1 MMIILTSR
9 GDYEAVVITANVYG
23 GTAQAPSAVLDTFH
37 VLYDTRSDGGGN
49 RLGKVELAQGHT
61 INTEPRGA
69 LGPRDSRALDTF
81 HLICK
86 LTQRQQPACN
96 LPSSS
101 HDIIQQLL
109 PGTPRG
115 DMLTGSLLWGGGGGG
130 GSGGGGAAPIQVT
143 PRHYGAFPAPTSSC
157 LSAGPGSVVFAAVHL
172 VSRTGP
178 GTQLV
183 LIICSP

>member
-130 GSGGGGAAPIQVT
+130 VERGRGCCPNPGHTTTLRCLPSPHLKLPERRAWVCCVCCCT
-143 PRHYGAFPAPTSSC
+143 PG
-157 LSAGPGSVVFAAVHL
+157 V
-172 VSRTGP
+172 
-178 GTQLV
+178 
-183 LIICSP
+183 

>member
-101 HDIIQQLL
+101 HDVIQQLL
-109 PGTPRG
+109 PGTPWG
-115 DMLTGSLLWGGGGGG
+115 DTLTGSLLWGGGGGG
-130 GSGGGGAAPIQVT
+130 GGA
-143 PRHYGAFPAPTSSC
+143 GAGVLPQSRSHHDITVPSQ
-157 LSAGPGSVVFAAVHL
+157 PPPQAA
-172 VSRTGP
+172 
-178 GTQLV
+178 
-183 LIICSP
+183 